1 MTKGRIITAIV
12 ILLLIIGFGIAE
24 QIFTKKTFEE
34 FTERLNS
41 FIVEEDEVYDY
52 ESIVETGK
60 WWDKKVKYLELFLPH
75 VQMNEITITY
85 GELIG
90 AVGAEDHD
98 SAQALLNRL
107 HQTSIA
113 FEEMYGFRIGN
124 VI

>member
-1 MTKGRIITAIV
+1 MTKGRLITAIV
-12 ILLLIIGFGIAE
+12 ILLLIIGLGIGE
-24 QIFTKKTFEE
+24 QVYTKKIFEE
-34 FTERLNS
+34 FTSRLES
-41 FIVEEDEVYDY
+41 FIVEQDEVYDY

-85 GELIG
+85 GELVG

-107 HQTSIA
+107 QQTSIA